1 MSKVVDISNKEL
13 LVPYPTV
20 VKMWDVKKYIADLKK
35 DTLIKLGKESGEG
48 IQYHVLKDMVVR
60 IKDYKTKNG
69 KAPLNVW
76 IVKPKSVAT
85 DIKPTADW
93 QKNKHII
100 AIQKLIGKFNNFT
113 EFVEKLR
120 AYAKTKKGLYKYYLN
135 SRFIGTQKE
144 INALTNGSM
153 GNCVDWSQLARAVAV
168 IMGYK
173 ADYIQFKCSG
183 SVSHICVRISGKEFN
198 KPIIVDLAAIVD
210 WNSRKYELGEHWC
223 SNTIISIN
231 PNWLNE

>member
-1 MSKVVDISNKEL
+1 MSKIIDISKKEL

-20 VKMWDVKKYIADLKK
+20 AKMWEAKKYIANLKK

-48 IQYHVLKDMVVR
+48 IQYQTLKDMVVR
-60 IKDYKTKNG
+60 IKDYKAKHG

-76 IVKPKSVAT
+76 IVKPKTTAT
-85 DIKPTADW
+85 DIKPTAEW
-93 QKNKHII
+93 QKNKYII

-144 INALTNGSM
+144 ISALTNGLM
-153 GNCVDWSQLARAVAV
+153 GNCVDWSQLCRAVAV
-168 IMGYK
+168 IIGYK
-173 ADYIQFKCSG
+173 ADYIQWQCTN
-183 SVSHICVRISGKEFN
+183 VTHLTIRISGKEFS
-198 KPIIVDLAAIVD
+198 KATVVDLAAIVD
-210 WNSRKYELGEHWC
+210 WNSRRYELGEHWC
-223 SNTIISIN
+223 SNKIVSVN
-231 PNWLNE
+231 PAWMDE

>member
-1 MSKVVDISNKEL
+1 MSKIIDISNKEL
-13 LVPYPTV
+13 LIPYPTV
-20 VKMWDVKKYIADLKK
+20 AKMWDVKKYITDLKK

-60 IKDYKTKNG
+60 IKDYKAKHG
-69 KAPLNVW
+69 RKPENVW
-76 IVKPKSVAT
+76 IVKPKTTAT
-85 DIKPTADW
+85 DIKPTQYW

-100 AIQKLIGKFNNFT
+100 AIQKLIGKFNNYT

-144 INALTNGSM
+144 ISALTNGLM
-153 GNCVDWSQLARAVAV
+153 GNCVDWSQLGRAVAV

-173 ADYIQFKCSG
+173 ADYIQWQCQ
-183 SVSHICVRISGKEFN
+183 SVTHLTIRISGKEFI
-198 KPIIVDLAAIVD
+198 KPTIVDLAAIVD
-210 WNSRKYELGEHWC
+210 WNSRRYELGEHWC
-223 SNTIISIN
+223 SNNIVSIN
-231 PNWLNE
+231 AGWMDE